1 MCGNQETIRSVM
13 DSVKEFIIEMKEE
26 NDRAVVI
33 IGAANVDFLLRRMIE
48 ESLLPRLD
56 QKKDDLLD
64 GDSPL
69 STFSSKINLCY
80 RLALI
85 DKKFRRILHILK
97 KIRNDFAHKIRGCD
111 LNSPPHSDQV
121 NELIKD
127 LKDSPL
133 LEKLRRFFPS
143 DAPCSRDFRIILSL
157 ISALLEMKISHLPK
171 TIKAN
176 PLSMSWIPVNVE
188 I

>member
-1 MCGNQETIRSVM
+1 MCDNQEAIRSVM
-13 DSVKEFIIEMKEE
+13 DSVREFIIEMKEE
-26 NDRAVVI
+26 NDRAAVI
-33 IGAANVDFLLRRMIE
+33 IGAANVEFLLKRLIE
-48 ESLLPRLD
+48 LSLLPRLD
-56 QKKDDLLD
+56 KKKDDLLD

-85 DKKFRRILHILK
+85 DKDILQLLHILK

-121 NELIKD
+121 NELTKH
-127 LKDSPL
+127 LKGSPL
-133 LEKLRRFFPS
+133 LEKLRRIFPG
-143 DAPCSRDFRIILSL
+143 DAPSSRDFRIILSL
-157 ISALLEMKISHLPK
+157 ISALLEMKISHLPN

-176 PLSMSWIPVNVE
+176 PISIAWIPIDVE
-188 I
+188 V

>member
-1 MCGNQETIRSVM
+1 MCDSQETIRSVM
-13 DSVKEFIIEMKEE
+13 DSVRKFIIEMKEE
-26 NDRAVVI
+26 NDRAAVI
-33 IGAANVDFLLRRMIE
+33 IGAVNVEFFLKRLIE
-48 ESLLPRLD
+48 RSLLPRLD
-56 QKKDDLLD
+56 KKKDDLLD

-85 DKKFRRILHILK
+85 DKEFLQILHILK

-111 LNSPPHSDQV
+111 LNSSPHSDQV
-121 NELIKD
+121 NELTKH

-133 LEKLRRFFPS
+133 IEKLRRFFPGDTPS
-143 DAPCSRDFRIILSL
+143 SRDFRIILSL

-176 PLSMSWIPVNVE
+176 PISVSWIPVNAEV
-188 I
+188 